1 MNIDHLREFV
11 YLAET
16 LSFAATARH
25 FFISASVLSK
35 HVSALEDDLQVKL
48 FVRGVKVHEEG
59 LYQIGEERWTD
70 IFMPI
75 FTDLC
80 DTCAMRRAAG
90 EELPTCVKHC
100 QAHVLKFGELE
111 DLARDLAAKPKQ
123 VLYAL

>member
-1 MNIDHLREFV
+1 MRGYDMAKGMLVDYEWCSGCHSCEV
-11 YLAET
+11 ACSTE
-16 LSFAATARH
+16 LSHAGFPQGH
-25 FFISASVLSK
+25 C
-35 HVSALEDDLQVKL
+35 
-48 FVRGVKVHEEG
+48 GVKVHEEG

-80 DTCAMRRAAG
+80 DTCAVRRAGG

-100 QAHVLKFGELE
+100 QAHVLKFGELD